1 MRMILHCVLRLGRLH
16 DSCGSRL
23 LRERRAAVALVT
35 AVTFP
40 LMLGFVGLASE
51 AAMWMLIRRTMQ
63 TASDAAAYS
72 AVVSLEK
79 GGPACIEALA
89 VAAADGFVSSHVD
102 CTDTCSD
109 GSSKCN
115 VCDPGT
121 TSTCVNVNIPPLSG
135 PNTSVAGAVEVIINQ
150 PQAGSIPDFIA
161 GFYRLG
167 QGAVSIGARSVA
179 ASPFPVQNPGS
190 PGPSGSNA
198 CTPSQPSACVLAL
211 DSNLSDNGL
220 TAAGGGSAT
229 LQCDFVDN
237 SNLKL
242 QDAAAIINAS
252 GGLVRGSV
260 SNSGTLTPNPPG
272 TLNSPI
278 SDPYAGTPVPSCNC
292 CSTGTCANT
301 GNSTLSGVYCGAPH
315 YSGHPAVTL
324 SGTATMCGG
333 TLKIDGGTFTGTGT
347 IILSGNPSLG
357 YANIDMNGGAT
368 LNMSAPTSGT
378 YAGLLIYQDPNAPTN
393 NLNKINGTAGS
404 SYTGAI
410 DFPNGGLTYTGNS
423 AATAGC
429 TQLIGYQVT
438 FTGSSSISDYCTGTG
453 VRGIGGVKTCE

>member
-1 MRMILHCVLRLGRLH
+1 MRMILHCVLRLSKLLY
-16 DSCGSRL
+16 SCGSRL

-51 AAMWMLIRRTMQ
+51 AGMWMLIRRTMQ

-135 PNTSVAGAVEVIINQ
+135 PNTAVAGAVEVIINQ

-167 QGAVSIGARSVA
+167 QGALSIGARSVA
-179 ASPFPVQNPGS
+179 ASPFPVQTPGL

-198 CTPSQPSACVLAL
+198 CTATQPGVCVLAL

-242 QDAAAIINAS
+242 QDAASIVNAS
-252 GGLVRGSV
+252 GGLVRGTV
-260 SNSGTLTPNPPG
+260 SNNGTLTPNPPG

-278 SDPYAGTPVPSCNC
+278 TDPYAGTPVPSCNC
-292 CSTGTCANT
+292 CSTGTCTNT
-301 GNSTLSGVYCGAPH
+301 GTSTLSGVYCGGIH
-315 YSGHPAVTL
+315 YSGHPSVTL
-324 SGTATMCGG
+324 SGTSTICGG

-347 IILSGNPSLG
+347 IILSGNNSLG

-378 YAGLLIYQDPNAPTN
+378 YAGLLIYQDPNAPAN
-393 NLNKINGTAGS
+393 NANKINGASGS
-404 SYTGAI
+404 TYTGAI
-410 DFPNGGLTYTGNS
+410 DFPNGGLTYTGKS

-429 TQLIGYQVT
+429 TQLIGYQIT
-438 FTGSSSISDYCTGTG
+438 FTWSSSINDYCTGTG
-453 VRGIGGVKTCE
+453 VRGIGGVKTRE